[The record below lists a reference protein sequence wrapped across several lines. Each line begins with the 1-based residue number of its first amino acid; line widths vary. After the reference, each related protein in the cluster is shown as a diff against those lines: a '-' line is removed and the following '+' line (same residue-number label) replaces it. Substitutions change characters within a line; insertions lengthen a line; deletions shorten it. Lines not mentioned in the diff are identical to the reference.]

1 MKALVTGGAGF
12 IGSHVAARLA
22 QDGHEVATY
31 DVNPGRG
38 VLGCEAIIGNLHDED
53 ALKDAMRGQDMVFH
67 LAGNADIRGG
77 ADHPNRDLMANFIG
91 TRNVLDAMRT
101 TGVKRLMFASSSA
114 VYGQPAVI
122 PTPEDCPFPVQRS
135 LYGASKVAAE
145 ALISAYCHSFGMHAD
160 IFRFALVIGEG
171 YRHGHIYDF
180 WRKLQADPTRI
191 EVLGNGEQRKSL
203 IYVGDVVEGIM
214 AGICEDDDGYDPPV
228 HIYNVGGYQATTINQ
243 SLDVICEVLGV
254 NPERSYTDMTWAGDA
269 PVLLLDCASL
279 HTLGWRPQVS
289 TAEAIL
295 RTVRSFS

>member
-1 MKALVTGGAGF
+1 MKALVTGGSGF
-12 IGSHVAARLA
+12 IGSHLAARLA
-22 QDGHEVATY
+22 QDGHEVRVFDLAYGDDLTAEHTL
-31 DVNPGRG
+31 R
-38 VLGCEAIIGNLHDED
+38 EAVT
-53 ALKDAMRGQDMVFH
+53 GQDMVFH

-77 ADHPNRDLMANFIG
+77 TDDPDRDLAQNFLG
-91 TRNVLDAMRT
+91 TRNVLVAMRA
-101 TGVKRLMFASSSA
+101 TGVKRIMFASSSA
-114 VYGQPAVI
+114 VYGQPSVI
-122 PTPEDCPFPVQRS
+122 PTPEDCPFPEQRS

-180 WRKLQADPTRI
+180 WRKLQADPSRI

-228 HIYNVGGYQATTINQ
+228 HVYNVGGYQATTINQ
-243 SLDVICEVLGV
+243 SLDAVCDALGV
-254 NPERSYTDMTWAGDA
+254 SPERTYTDSTWAGDA
-269 PVLLLDCASL
+269 PVLLLDCATL
-279 HTLGWRPQVS
+279 HALGWRPQVS
-289 TAEAIL
+289 TYEAIL